1 MDFASYLVVAITL
14 YVVCFASLTY
24 ICIIADP
31 RKNPVANLIMHKAP
45 NKFAD
50 GVKWLMGETI
60 KGKLDSFTH
69 YCANEPHPFMQVVY
83 CFIVFGGWTVMFHY
97 GFTLVPNTYVGG
109 YHKYNGYVVFLL
121 CISSYVTV
129 VKASPGTIT
138 AMTLTKYDNYDYDK
152 IMFHP
157 GQTCPTV
164 GIRKLARSKYDRM
177 TRRHVPRFDHYCG
190 WLNNTIGEE
199 NYRLFIWFLIVHTG
213 MLWYGVV
220 LTVLIFKSE
229 AATLNLKYA
238 AFYDNRGRPL
248 RTSYV
253 IVVQYLIQEH
263 NMLAAL
269 LLLMFV
275 MALIVSGF
283 LCFHIYLISRGM
295 TTNEFYKWNE
305 IQKRHK
311 ILRMDYA
318 KAVAEGRVTVTPTKT
333 SDKSIESDTGS
344 DSLHHSE
351 DTDGVLVDIPDAD
364 VGCTGAVV
372 VNNDGTDN
380 SEIDEDATQTDPGI
394 LPTRSHYNLGLIA
407 NIQEVFFPRCFR
419 PEAQKRYSE
428 FIQAQKSK

>member
-1 MDFASYLVVAITL
+1 
-14 YVVCFASLTY
+14 
-24 ICIIADP
+24 
-31 RKNPVANLIMHKAP
+31 
-45 NKFAD
+45 
-50 GVKWLMGETI
+50 
-60 KGKLDSFTH
+60 
-69 YCANEPHPFMQVVY
+69 
-83 CFIVFGGWTVMFHY
+83 
-97 GFTLVPNTYVGG
+97 
-109 YHKYNGYVVFLL
+109 
-121 CISSYVTV
+121 
-129 VKASPGTIT
+129 
-138 AMTLTKYDNYDYDK
+138 
-152 IMFHP
+152 
-157 GQTCPTV
+157 
-164 GIRKLARSKYDRM
+164 
-177 TRRHVPRFDHYCG
+177 
-190 WLNNTIGEE
+190 
-199 NYRLFIWFLIVHTG
+199 

-311 ILRMDYA
+311 ILRMEYA
-318 KAVAEGRVTVTPTKT
+318 KAVAEGRVTVAPTKT
-333 SDKSIESDTGS
+333 SDKSIESNTGS
-344 DSLHHSE
+344 DSLHHNE

-364 VGCTGAVV
+364 VGCMGAVV